1 MRSSQS
7 RIESIPTFFPN
18 AVMNQAS
25 NDGYQT
31 PEFQNEITLQL
42 SRNES
47 KCAIDNLED
56 RLAALDQTL
65 ISSYP
70 AHQELQNQLGV
81 YCDVPADR
89 IVVTAGGD
97 DGIDRII
104 RHALRGPAK
113 TIVTHAP
120 SFEMV
125 DIYCRNHGGS
135 MAHVTWLE
143 GDFPVKEF
151 VDQINQ
157 ETALAVLTSPN
168 NPTGGV
174 ISLEVIEEVNQAAKK
189 VGAKLLIDHAYIEF
203 ADQNPVASLSADDNI
218 VIIRTFSKAWGLAGL
233 RVGYLVAPS
242 VEFANTM
249 RNSSGPFPVSAV
261 SLELARLSLVE
272 FQNSMKH
279 NATQI
284 KKFRKLLI
292 DLVIQCGGTPVETQG
307 NFVLV
312 KFKDADRIW
321 KGLAEDGVGVRIFT
335 DNIYLEN
342 QLRITCPT
350 SPADYLQLAHSLCR
364 LCDLDFETQ
373 KISIG
378 LNHNQDIEN
387 TLSQEPRS
395 ETGRVWDST
404 RQTKET
410 SIELSINLDGSG
422 LIEVETGI
430 GFLDHMLTALAFHAG
445 FDLKLKCDGDLFV
458 DDHHTAEDCALAL
471 GTAIDNA
478 LGKRS
483 GIKRFGYA
491 YAPLDESLARTVID
505 LSGRPWPEIHLNL
518 EREMIGTWACENITH
533 FFQSL
538 AMTLKCSLHVDVLRG
553 NNDHH
558 RAEAAFKSC
567 AKALREALTPTS
579 GEVPST
585 KGVL

>member
-1 MRSSQS
+1 MKQS
-7 RIESIPTFFPN
+7 D
-18 AVMNQAS
+18 

-31 PEFQNEITLQL
+31 PEFQNKITLQL

-47 KCAIDNLED
+47 TCAISNLED
-56 RLAALDQTL
+56 RLADLDQAL
-65 ISSYP
+65 FSNYP
-70 AHQELQNQLGV
+70 AHQELQNQLGK

-104 RHALRGPAK
+104 RHAIQGSAK

-135 MAHVTWLE
+135 MSPIPWLE
-143 GDFPVKEF
+143 GDFPVKQF
-151 VDQINQ
+151 VDQIDQ
-157 ETALAVLTSPN
+157 DTALVVLTSPN
-168 NPTGGV
+168 NPTGGI
-174 ISLEVIEEVNQAAKK
+174 ISIEAIEEINQAARK

-203 ADQNPVASLSADDNI
+203 ADQNPIAQLTVDDNI
-218 VIIRTFSKAWGLAGL
+218 IIIRTFSKAWGLAGL
-233 RVGYLVAPS
+233 RVGYLIAPS

-272 FQNSMKH
+272 FQNSMDH
-279 NATQI
+279 NVAQI

-292 DLVIQCGGTPVETQG
+292 DLVTQCGGTAIETQG

-312 KFKDADRIW
+312 KFKNADVIW
-321 KGLAEDGVGVRIFT
+321 NGLAEDGVGVRIFT
-335 DNIYLEN
+335 GNVYLEN

-350 SPADYLQLAHSLCR
+350 CPADYLQLAQSLCR
-364 LCDLDFETQ
+364 LCDVDFESQ
-373 KISIG
+373 KVAIG
-378 LNHNQDIEN
+378 LVHTQDAEK
-387 TLSQEPRS
+387 TPSRDAHS
-395 ETGRVWDST
+395 ETDRVWTST
-404 RQTKET
+404 RKTKET
-410 SIELSINLDGSG
+410 SIDLAINLDGSG
-422 LIEVETGI
+422 VIEIETGI

-445 FDLKLKCDGDLFV
+445 FDLQLKCDGDLHV

-533 FFQSL
+533 FFQSF

-553 NNDHH
+553 SNDHH

-567 AKALREALTPTS
+567 AKALREALTQTS

>member
-1 MRSSQS
+1 MRSSLLPT
-7 RIESIPTFFPN
+7 EPIPTFFPY
-18 AVMNQAS
+18 AVMNQS
-25 NDGYQT
+25 DNDGYQT
-31 PEFQNEITLQL
+31 PEFQNKITLQL

-47 KCAIDNLED
+47 TCAIKNLGD
-56 RLAALDQTL
+56 KLAHLDHAL
-65 ISSYP
+65 ISNYP
-70 AHQELQNQLGV
+70 DHQELQNQLGQ
-81 YCDVPADR
+81 YCNIPADR

-97 DGIDRII
+97 DGIDRVI
-104 RHALRGPAK
+104 RHAIQGPAK
-113 TIVTHAP
+113 TIVPHSP

-135 MAHVTWLE
+135 MTHVPWLA
-143 GDFPVKEF
+143 GDFPVRQF
-151 VDQINQ
+151 VDQIDQ
-157 ETALAVLTSPN
+157 QTALVVLTSPN

-174 ISLEVIEEVNQAAKK
+174 ISVDVIHEVNQAAKK

-203 ADQNPVASLSADDNI
+203 ADQNPIAELTADDNLI
-218 VIIRTFSKAWGLAGL
+218 IIRTFSKAWGLAGL
-233 RVGYLVAPS
+233 RVGYLLAPS
-242 VEFANTM
+242 LEFANTM

-261 SLELARLSLVE
+261 SLELARLSLME
-272 FQNSMKH
+272 FQHSMEH
-279 NATQI
+279 NVSQI
-284 KKFRKLLI
+284 KKFRELLI
-292 DLVIQCGGTPVETQG
+292 DLVTQCGGTSLETQG
-307 NFVLV
+307 NFILV
-312 KFKDADRIW
+312 EFDNADQIW
-321 KGLAEDGVGVRIFT
+321 KGLADDGVGVRIFT
-335 DNIYLEN
+335 DNVLLKN

-350 SPADYLQLAHSLCR
+350 SPADYLQLAQSLCR
-364 LCDLDFETQ
+364 LCHVDFESQKVSLGVAHTQ
-373 KISIG
+373 A
-378 LNHNQDIEN
+378 IEDTPAHDASN
-387 TLSQEPRS
+387 
-395 ETGRVWDST
+395 ETARVWTST

-410 SIELSINLDGSG
+410 SIDLAINLDGSG
-422 LIEVETGI
+422 LIEIETGI

-445 FDLKLKCDGDLFV
+445 FDLQLKCDGDRHV

-471 GTAIDNA
+471 GSAIDNA

-483 GIKRFGYA
+483 GIKRFGYC

-518 EREMIGTWACENITH
+518 EREMIGMWACENITH

-567 AKALREALTPTS
+567 AKALREALTQTS

>member
-1 MRSSQS
+1 MKQ
-7 RIESIPTFFPN
+7 PK
-18 AVMNQAS
+18 

-31 PEFQNEITLQL
+31 PEFQNKITLQL

-47 KCAIDNLED
+47 ACAIEDLEEK
-56 RLAALDQTL
+56 LSGLDQAL
-65 ISSYP
+65 ISTYP
-70 AHQELQNQLGV
+70 AHQKLQSQLGQ
-81 YCDVPADR
+81 YCNVPADR

-97 DGIDRII
+97 DGIDRVI
-104 RHALRGPAK
+104 RNAIQGSSK

-135 MAHVTWLE
+135 IIHVPWIT
-143 GDFPVKEF
+143 GDFPVKQF
-151 VDQINQ
+151 VDQIDSQ
-157 ETALAVLTSPN
+157 TALVVLTSPN
-168 NPTGGV
+168 NPTGGI
-174 ISLEVIEEVNQAAKK
+174 ISMDAIHKVNQAAKK

-203 ADQNPVASLSADDNI
+203 ADQNPIGQLTADDNI
-218 VIIRTFSKAWGLAGL
+218 IIIRTFSKAWGLAGL
-233 RVGYLVAPS
+233 RVGYCLAPS
-242 VEFANTM
+242 IEFATTI
-249 RNSSGPFPVSAV
+249 RNLSGPFPVSAM

-272 FQNSMKH
+272 FQNSMEL
-279 NATQI
+279 NVIQI
-284 KKFRKLLI
+284 KKYRELLKNLI
-292 DLVIQCGGTPVETQG
+292 EQCGATSIESQG
-307 NFVLV
+307 NFILA
-312 KFKDADRIW
+312 KFNDADSIW

-335 DNIYLEN
+335 ENAYLEN

-350 SPADYLQLAHSLCR
+350 RPADYLQLAQSLCR
-364 LCDLDFETQ
+364 LCNVDFESQ
-373 KISIG
+373 KNSIG
-378 LNHNQDIEN
+378 LAHTKILKETPSPRRQDA
-387 TLSQEPRS
+387 T
-395 ETGRVWDST
+395 ETSRVWTSN

-410 SIELSINLDGSG
+410 AIDLTINLDGSG
-422 LIEVETGI
+422 LIEIETGI

-445 FDLKLKCDGDLFV
+445 FDLQLKCDGDLHV

-471 GTAIDNA
+471 GTAIENA

-505 LSGRPWPEIHLNL
+505 LSGRPWPEIHLKL

-533 FFQSL
+533 FFQSFS
-538 AMTLKCSLHVDVLRG
+538 MTLKCSLHIDVLRG

-567 AKALREALTPTS
+567 AKALREALTRTS